1 VVRENKENNMITSS
15 IRKELALILMTAA
28 MLGTALSVLRVDAL
42 NTVALAQDKDQLI
55 GNWSGDSV
63 CQVKG
68 SSCRDE
74 KVVYHIVKG
83 SDAAHVTV
91 SADKIVNGKAINMG
105 TGDYTYDRENGTL
118 VNETEG
124 RVWKFIVKGRAMEGT
139 LTMPDKMVYR
149 RVTLTRNG

>member
-1 VVRENKENNMITSS
+1 MITSS

-83 SDAAHVTV
+83 SDAARKNNLH
-91 SADKIVNGKAINMG
+91 
-105 TGDYTYDRENGTL
+105 
-118 VNETEG
+118 
-124 RVWKFIVKGRAMEGT
+124 
-139 LTMPDKMVYR
+139 
-149 RVTLTRNG
+149 